1 MREPQRT
8 TIGDVQYSVTPM
20 SPIVASKLLT
30 RLIKIVGEPMGK
42 LAALKKQE
50 GAKSLLDSELDGNL
64 IGEALSA
71 LTDKLDENEM
81 ESILKRILAPEYVTF
96 STDGD
101 KWEKLMSID
110 GHFSAHNGMAG
121 MFKLARFVLETN
133 YSDFLKD
140 LVG

>member
-1 MREPQRT
+1 MREPQKT

-30 RLIKIVGEPMGK
+30 RLIKIVGEPIGK
-42 LAALKKQE
+42 LAGMKKD
-50 GAKSLLDSELDGNL
+50 GAKGILEQEIDGKL
-64 IGEALSA
+64 ISEALSV
-71 LTDKLDENEM
+71 LTEKLDENEM
-81 ESILKRILAPEYVTF
+81 ESILKRIISPEYVTF

-101 KWEKLMSID
+101 QWKKLSSID
-110 GHFSAHNGMAG
+110 GHFSEHGGMAG

>member
-1 MREPQRT
+1 MREPKRT
-8 TIGDVQYSVTPM
+8 TIDDVQYNVTPM
-20 SPIVASKLLT
+20 SPIAASKLLT
-30 RLIKIVGEPMGK
+30 RLLKIVGEPIGK
-42 LAALKKQE
+42 LASLKKEE
-50 GAKSLLDSELDGNL
+50 GAKGLLDSNIDGDL

-71 LTDKLDENEM
+71 LTEKLDENEI
-81 ESILKRILAPEYVTF
+81 ESILKRVISPDYVTF

-101 KWEKLMSID
+101 SWKKLVSID
-110 GHFSAHNGMAG
+110 GHFSQYGGMAG

>member
-8 TIGDVQYSVTPM
+8 TIGDVQYTVTPM
-20 SPIVASKLLT
+20 SPIAASKLLT

-42 LAALKKQE
+42 LASLKKQE

-64 IGEALSA
+64 IGDALSA
-71 LTDKLDENEM
+71 LSDKLDENEM
-81 ESILKRILAPEYVTF
+81 EAILKRILSPEYVTF
-96 STDGD
+96 STDGVD
-101 KWEKLMSID
+101 FKKLTSVD
-110 GHFSAHNGMAG
+110 GHFSEFGGMAG

>member
-8 TIGDVQYSVTPM
+8 TIGDVQYTVTPM
-20 SPIVASKLLT
+20 SPIAASKLLT
-30 RLIKIVGEPMGK
+30 RLLKIVGEPIGK
-42 LAALKKQE
+42 LAGMKKD
-50 GAKSLLDSELDGNL
+50 GAKGLLDQEIDGTL
-64 IGEALSA
+64 ISEALSA
-71 LTDKLDENEM
+71 LTEKLDENEL
-81 ESILKRILAPEYVTF
+81 EAILKKILSPEHVTF

-101 KWEKLMSID
+101 NYKKLTSID
-110 GHFSAHNGMAG
+110 GHFSQYGEMAG